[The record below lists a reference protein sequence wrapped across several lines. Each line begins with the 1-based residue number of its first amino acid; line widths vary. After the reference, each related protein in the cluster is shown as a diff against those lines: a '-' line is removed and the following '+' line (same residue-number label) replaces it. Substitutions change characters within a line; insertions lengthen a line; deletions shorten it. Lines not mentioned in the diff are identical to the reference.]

1 MDWYPSDLYS
11 TEDEYYEWFNV
22 ISNSSKV
29 ESRVPFDINGDYA
42 YWIIVWET
50 KNYYPDDDNY
60 DW

>member
-42 YWIIVWET
+42 YWIIV
-50 KNYYPDDDNY
+50 
-60 DW
+60 